1 MERVGNNKSPK
12 FEAKK
17 TSRRFVF
24 VIFFIF
30 IVIVRLLQRRVEALL
45 GLIQENLKFQRK
57 VLASLRL

>member
-17 TSRRFVF
+17 TSRRF
-24 VIFFIF
+24 IFFIF
-30 IVIVRLLQRRVEALL
+30 IVRLLQRRVEALL